1 MGMAATPKT
10 SRRSDAERNREAIL
24 AAARQSFAESGDVPM
39 YEIARRAGVGQ
50 GTLYRHFPDR
60 SMIAIAIFGEEL
72 DELEALAAQ
81 HADDPDAFFVL
92 IRSVV
97 ELQARLHGL
106 IECLDD
112 GGAPATDPHQ
122 EPDHTALKD
131 RLVEIIGRPFREAQ
145 ASGSLRPDVTIDDV
159 LLVLAMVEGSLR
171 KQIDAGEHAKT
182 ASRALT
188 IALEGLAGQDY
199 RR

>member
-1 MGMAATPKT
+1 MPKT
-10 SRRSDAERNREAIL
+10 PLRSDAHRNREAIL
-24 AAARQSFAESGDVPM
+24 AAARRSFAESGEVPM
-39 YEIARRAGVGQ
+39 YEIGRRAGVGQ
-50 GTLYRHFPDR
+50 ATLYRHFPDR

-72 DELEALAAQ
+72 DQLEALADQ

-92 IRSVV
+92 LRSVV
-97 ELQARLHGL
+97 ALQARLHGL
-106 IECLDD
+106 IECLDE

-122 EPDHTALKD
+122 ESDSAALKD
-131 RLVEIIGRPFREAQ
+131 RLVEIIGPPFREAQ

-188 IALEGLAGQDY
+188 IALQGLVGRDH
-199 RR
+199 RS

>member
-1 MGMAATPKT
+1 MGATPKT
-10 SRRSDAERNREAIL
+10 PLRSDAKRNREAIL

-50 GTLYRHFPDR
+50 ATLYRHFPDR
-60 SMIAIAIFGEEL
+60 PLIAIAIFGEEL
-72 DELEALAAQ
+72 DQLEVLAVQ

-92 IRSVV
+92 LRSVV
-97 ELQARLHGL
+97 ALQARLHGL
-106 IECLDD
+106 VECLDE
-112 GGAPATDPHQ
+112 GGAPASGAHQ
-122 EPDHTALKD
+122 EPGHAALKD
-131 RLVEIIGRPFREAQ
+131 RLVEIIGPPFREAQ

-159 LLVLAMVEGSLR
+159 LLILAMVEGSLR

-188 IALEGLAGQDY
+188 IALEGLVVPGH
-199 RR
+199 RS

>member
-1 MGMAATPKT
+1 MAATPKT
-10 SRRSDAERNREAIL
+10 SLRSDARRNREAIL
-24 AAARQSFAESGDVPM
+24 AAARQSFAGSGDVPM

-50 GTLYRHFPDR
+50 ATLYRHFPDR

-72 DELEALAAQ
+72 DELEALADQ

-97 ELQARLHGL
+97 GLQARLHGL
-106 IECLDD
+106 VECLEEGD
-112 GGAPATDPHQ
+112 AVASDPLQ
-122 EPDHTALKD
+122 E
-131 RLVEIIGRPFREAQ
+131 PFREAQ

-159 LLVLAMVEGSLR
+159 LLILAMVEGSLR
-171 KQIDAGEHAKT
+171 KQIDAGEHEKT

-188 IALEGLAGQDY
+188 IALEGLVEPGH
-199 RR
+199 RS

>member
-1 MGMAATPKT
+1 MTATPL
-10 SRRSDAERNREAIL
+10 RSDAQRNREAIL
-24 AAARQSFAESGDVPM
+24 TAARQSFAESGDVPM

-60 SMIAIAIFGEEL
+60 GMIAIAIFGEEL
-72 DELEALAAQ
+72 DDLEALAAE

-106 IECLDD
+106 IECLDE
-112 GGAPATDPHQ
+112 GGAPATEPHQ

-131 RLVEIIGRPFREAQ
+131 RLIEIIGRPFREAQ

-171 KQIDAGEHAKT
+171 KQIDPGQHAST
-182 ASRALT
+182 ANRALT
-188 IALEGLAGQDY
+188 VALEGLAGQGY